1 MFRVKSTFVHA
12 WRKYYEVT
20 FTEMHMADM
29 TEPEVRHR
37 HSRLVESDGVSSA
50 RRTQLEDADV
60 YYPPDDNHGFFA
72 KVSNRN
78 VVVSRFCCCANCS
91 GIFVL
96 HK

>member
-1 MFRVKSTFVHA
+1 
-12 WRKYYEVT
+12 
-20 FTEMHMADM
+20 MADM

-72 KVSNRN
+72 KVSKEN
-78 VVVSRFCCCANCS
+78 VVVSCFGFYANCS
-91 GIFVL
+91 GKFL
-96 HK
+96 LLK